1 MKKKINFLLYMIT
14 IQYTKKDFI
23 ISQIFE
29 NLDKLKLYTIYDL
42 KKYLNNF
49 NPIYVNPLN
58 KKLGKECKNTENLNK
73 FHFEILY
80 YHNI

>member
-1 MKKKINFLLYMIT
+1 MIT
-14 IQYTKKDFI
+14 IQYTENNLI
-23 ISQIFE
+23 INKIFD
-29 NLDKLKLYTIYDL
+29 NLHKLKLYTIYDL

-49 NPIYVNPLN
+49 NPIYVNSPYN
-58 KKLGKECKNTENLNK
+58 KPGKECHNTENLNK

>member
-1 MKKKINFLLYMIT
+1 MIT
-14 IQYTKKDFI
+14 IQYIENNLI
-23 ISQIFE
+23 INKIFDD
-29 NLDKLKLYTIYDL
+29 LDKLKLYTIYDL

-49 NPIYVNPLN
+49 NPIYVNLPYN
-58 KKLGKECKNTENLNK
+58 KPGKECENTENLNK